1 MGASPSGTSN
11 ISKGAVAEA
20 QGAVAGVSAPQND
33 YVRQI
38 RNSVISRVTGTG
50 GVRMA
55 GDRLSPLQP
64 VTSMAE
70 EAATMKYS
78 PDKVSK
84 APGSQYLA
92 YSSSPVRTTG
102 V

>member
-1 MGASPSGTSN
+1 MGASPSETSN
-11 ISKGAVAEA
+11 SQKTSIAELQA
-20 QGAVAGVSAPQND
+20 AEAGVSAPQND

-38 RNSVISRVTGTG
+38 RDSVVSKATGTG

-55 GDRLSPLQP
+55 GDRLSLLQP
-64 VTSMAE
+64 ITSMAE

-78 PDKVSK
+78 PEKVSK

-92 YSSSPVRTTG
+92 YSSYPVRTTG
-102 V
+102 A